1 MKRIHFDPKKGEL
14 KAEIEN
20 RDDLWHLGQLID
32 PGDRVKGK
40 TLRKI
45 KLGEKDQRTM
55 NVIKKPVFME
65 LAVEK
70 SDLNNAAD
78 QLRISGVVLEGPE
91 DVPKGAHH
99 TFTVEE
105 HSIFILIKEKW
116 LSFQLDRLKED
127 VGAKGPVILIC
138 ILDREEAFFAVTT
151 QHGHDIISRLKG
163 NVQK

>member
-1 MKRIHFDPKKGEL
+1 MRVLMKRIHFDPKKGEL

-70 SDLNNAAD
+70 SIAHFRDCPGGAGGCSERSPPYLYGRRAFDFYPYQRKMAVFPAGEAERGAGGQGSGYPDLHTGPGRGFLCVD
-78 QLRISGVVLEGPE
+78 QTAWPRYSLPAERQRPE
-91 DVPKGAHH
+91 K
-99 TFTVEE
+99 
-105 HSIFILIKEKW
+105 
-116 LSFQLDRLKED
+116 R
-127 VGAKGPVILIC
+127 
-138 ILDREEAFFAVTT
+138 
-151 QHGHDIISRLKG
+151 
-163 NVQK
+163 